1 MVDQFSQHH
10 LLKRLPF
17 LHCINLLEE
26 NIGKILSDINHSRI
40 LNDQSPRIMEIK
52 AKINKWDL
60 IKLKKLLHSEENYK
74 QGEKAEFRMRENNRK
89 WSNWQRI
96 NLKNIQATPAA
107 QFQKN
112 KWPNQKMG
120 QRTKQIFLQEDIQMA
135 NKNMK
140 RCSTSLIIRKM
151 QTKITMRYH
160 LMPIRMAVIKKSSN
174 NKCWR
179 RCGEKGTLLHCWWEC
194 KLV

>member
-1 MVDQFSQHH
+1 
-10 LLKRLPF
+10 
-17 LHCINLLEE
+17 
-26 NIGKILSDINHSRI
+26 
-40 LNDQSPRIMEIK
+40 MEIK

-60 IKLKKLLHSEENYK
+60 IKLKTFCTTKETISK
-74 QGEKAEFRMRENNRK
+74 VKAFRMGENNSK

-112 KWPNQKMG
+112 KRSNQKMG
-120 QRTKQIFLQEDIQMA
+120 QRTKQTFLQEDIQMA

-151 QTKITMRYH
+151 QIKETMRYH
-160 LMPIRMAVIKKSSN
+160 FTPVRMVAIKKSLN

-179 RCGEKGTLLHCWWEC
+179 ECGEKVNLLHCWWEY
-194 KLV
+194 KLVQALWNSVEIP